1 MSFLK
6 NIAFKQKIHLITD
19 FFYDFVLIKRSI
31 YALGI
36 SLLFSFYVLQ
46 TSTLQFEISA
56 TLKEA
61 GFASE
66 DQNILGSSAAQALLG
81 GSGGGRF
88 RWLF

>member
-6 NIAFKQKIHLITD
+6 NIAFKQKIHLIKD

-46 TSTLQFEISA
+46 TSSLQFEISA